1 MLPKKSKFCEL
12 LLNNIYELYTLN
24 KNLQYSKAY
33 SFYTNYISAKK
44 KEEMIKRIHELED
57 LIHMLKNTTNYEN
70 LSKIEK
76 MIISS
81 KEKLLKQ
88 L

>member
-1 MLPKKSKFCEL
+1 
-12 LLNNIYELYTLN
+12 
-24 KNLQYSKAY
+24 
-33 SFYTNYISAKK
+33 
-44 KEEMIKRIHELED
+44 MIKRIHELED
-57 LIHMLKNTTNYEN
+57 LIHMLKNSTNYEN

>member
-33 SFYTNYISAKK
+33 SYTNYKSAKE

-57 LIHMLKNTTNYEN
+57 LIHMLKNSTNYEN

>member
-33 SFYTNYISAKK
+33 SSYTNYISVKK
-44 KEEMIKRIHELED
+44 KK
-57 LIHMLKNTTNYEN
+57 K
-70 LSKIEK
+70 
-76 MIISS
+76 
-81 KEKLLKQ
+81 
-88 L
+88 